1 MPDTDGLSSG
11 MPISNEAVIAHP
23 LAAVTHADPYAY
35 YARLVERGLYRDEA
49 LGLWVAASAEAV
61 SAVLTHPASRV
72 RPPGEPVPAALLG
85 SPAAEVFG
93 RLVRMTDGTRH
104 AALKPAV
111 TATLDGAAITGLT
124 AAADRWAARLAAGI
138 GADDDAAGLTELAF
152 ALPAHVLGSGLGLSD
167 DGVTAIAPLVDDLVR
182 GLFPGGTPEQVERGT
197 RAAATLGDRIAA
209 ELDAPSGSTGP
220 SLLRSLATHSA
231 ARDDRAGVVAN
242 AIGFLAQAYDATA
255 ALIATTLL
263 TLARQVRPGGTPAAT
278 LDALPAFIEEVA
290 RFDSPVQNTRR
301 FLAEPAVVA
310 GRELPAEEAVLV
322 LLAAANRDPRANPDP
337 NAFDPA
343 RPAPRVFTF
352 GVGPHA
358 CPGRLV
364 ATSITRAAV
373 ARLLLNGVDPARLDV
388 RPAYRPSPNCRMP
401 LLRWRADG

>member
-1 MPDTDGLSSG
+1 MPTSTD
-11 MPISNEAVIAHP
+11 PEIAHP
-23 LAAVTHADPYAY
+23 LAAVTHPDPYPY
-35 YARLVERGLYRDEA
+35 YARLAEMDLYRDET
-49 LGLWVAASAEAV
+49 LGLWIAASAEAV

-72 RPPGEPVPAALLG
+72 RPSAEPIPVALLG

-93 RLVRMTDGTRH
+93 RLVRMTDGARH

-111 TATLDGAAITGLT
+111 TATLDGAAMQGLG
-124 AAADRWAARLAAGI
+124 AAADRWAARLAAGLD
-138 GADDDAAGLTELAF
+138 ADGDASRLTEFAF

-167 DGVTAIAPLVDDLVR
+167 DGVAAVVPLVEDLVR
-182 GLFPGGTPEQVERGT
+182 CVFPGGTPEQIERG
-197 RAAATLGDRIAA
+197 RRSAGLLWERIAA
-209 ELDAPSGSTGP
+209 ALDAQSGTTAP
-220 SLLRSLATHSA
+220 SLLRSLAAHPGVE
-231 ARDDRAGVVAN
+231 DDRAGAVAN

-263 TLARQVRPGGTPAAT
+263 TLARQARPGGTPAAA
-278 LDALPAFIEEVA
+278 LDALPAFIDEVA

-301 FLAEPAVVA
+301 FLAEPAAIA
-310 GRELPAEEAVLV
+310 GRDLRAGDAVLV

-337 NAFDPA
+337 NVFDPT
-343 RPAPRVFTF
+343 RPAPRIFTF

-388 RPAYRPSPNCRMP
+388 GPAYRPSPNCRMP
-401 LLRWRADG
+401 LLRWRTDG